1 MPGLTPRL
9 YESAGNRNDGHITRE
24 GSVLL
29 RVALVDLGMGLW
41 HTEPASRRY
50 GAQLRA
56 RGKPGGII
64 VCAMAH
70 RANKI
75 AYAMIRD
82 QQPWEP
88 SHWAA

>member
-1 MPGLTPRL
+1 
-9 YESAGNRNDGHITRE
+9 
-24 GSVLL
+24 
-29 RVALVDLGMGLW
+29 MGLW
-41 HTEPASRRY
+41 HTEPTSRHY
-50 GAQLRA
+50 SAELRA

-75 AYAMIRD
+75 ADAMVRD

-88 SHWAA
+88 TRWAA

>member
-1 MPGLTPRL
+1 VKTWSPRL
-9 YESAGNRNDGHITRE
+9 YESAGHRSDGHITRE
-24 GSVLL
+24 GSVPL

-41 HTEPASRRY
+41 HTEPAARAY

-64 VCAMAH
+64 VTAMAH

-75 AYAMIRD
+75 AYAMVPHR
-82 QQPWEP
+82 
-88 SHWAA
+88 

>member
-1 MPGLTPRL
+1 MP
-9 YESAGNRNDGHITRE
+9 
-24 GSVLL
+24 L

-41 HTEPASRRY
+41 HQDPASKHYAATMRD
-50 GAQLRA
+50 

-64 VCAMAH
+64 TIAMAH

-75 AYAMIRD
+75 AYAMVRD

-88 SHWAA
+88 SRWAA